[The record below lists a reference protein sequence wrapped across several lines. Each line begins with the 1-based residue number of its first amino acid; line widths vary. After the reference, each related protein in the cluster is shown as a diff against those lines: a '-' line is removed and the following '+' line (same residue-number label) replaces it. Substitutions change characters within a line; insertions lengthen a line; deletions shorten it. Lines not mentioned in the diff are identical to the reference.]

1 MCIFYLKSKPFKDSA
16 LQALRVITNQ
26 KMAWNKMILELD
38 FRRGLFYA
46 KMQKSEISFGPFL
59 EQHVRVLLCL
69 VKK

>member
-1 MCIFYLKSKPFKDSA
+1 MDSA
-16 LQALRVITNQ
+16 IQALRVITNQ

-38 FRRGLFYA
+38 FRRGIFYA
-46 KMQKSEISFGPFL
+46 KMQGSEISIRPFL